1 MKYIIMITIVI
12 GLAAA
17 DFITGWM
24 KAYIQHDISSQKMR
38 IGGIHK
44 LAEILIMCVACGLE
58 IGLELLGRYYS
69 TDTGSDAAQKLASV
83 SGMAAALLFFVYIL
97 VMELTSILENYTEIN
112 PQAKWAKWIV
122 KKLRILTLKE
132 EENENGVQKIRTS
145 SRNSGKRK

>member
-24 KAYIQHDISSQKMR
+24 KAYIKKDISSQKMR

-58 IGLELLGRYYS
+58 IGLDMLGRYYS
-69 TDTGSDAAQKLASV
+69 ADAGGSGAAQKLASV
-83 SGMAAALLFFVYIL
+83 SGMIAALFFFIYIL
-97 VMELTSILENYTEIN
+97 VMEMTSILENYVEIN
-112 PQAKWAKWIV
+112 PQAKWALWIV
-122 KKLRILTLKE
+122 KKLRIFTLKE
-132 EENENGVQKIRTS
+132 EKENGSKEL
-145 SRNSGKRK
+145 

>member
-24 KAYIQHDISSQKMR
+24 KAYIKKDISSQMMR

-58 IGLELLGRYYS
+58 IGLDMLGRYYS
-69 TDTGSDAAQKLASV
+69 ADAGGSGAAQKLASV
-83 SGMAAALLFFVYIL
+83 SGMIAALFFFVYIL
-97 VMELTSILENYTEIN
+97 VMEMTSILENYVEIN
-112 PQAKWAKWIV
+112 PQAKWALWIV
-122 KKLRILTLKE
+122 KKLRIFTLKE
-132 EENENGVQKIRTS
+132 EKENGNKEL
-145 SRNSGKRK
+145 

>member
-24 KAYIQHDISSQKMR
+24 KAYIKKDISSQKMR

-58 IGLELLGRYYS
+58 IGLDMLGRYYS
-69 TDTGSDAAQKLASV
+69 ADAGGSGAAQKLASV
-83 SGMAAALLFFVYIL
+83 SGMIAALFFFVYIL
-97 VMELTSILENYTEIN
+97 VMEMTSILENYVEIN
-112 PQAKWAKWIV
+112 PQAKWALWIV
-122 KKLRILTLKE
+122 KKLRIFTLKE
-132 EENENGVQKIRTS
+132 EKENGSKEL
-145 SRNSGKRK
+145 

>member
-24 KAYIQHDISSQKMR
+24 KAYIKKDISSQKMR

-58 IGLELLGRYYS
+58 IGLDMLGRYYS
-69 TDTGSDAAQKLASV
+69 ADAGGSGAAQKLASV
-83 SGMAAALLFFVYIL
+83 SGMIAALFFFVYIL
-97 VMELTSILENYTEIN
+97 VMEMTSILENYVEIN
-112 PQAKWAKWIV
+112 PQAKWALWIV
-122 KKLRILTLKE
+122 KKLRIFTLKE
-132 EENENGVQKIRTS
+132 GEKSNVQTETDKTR
-145 SRNSGKRK
+145 KR

>member
-24 KAYIQHDISSQKMR
+24 KAYIKKDISSQKMR

-58 IGLELLGRYYS
+58 IGLDMLGRYYS
-69 TDTGSDAAQKLASV
+69 ADAGGSGAAQKLASV
-83 SGMAAALLFFVYIL
+83 SGMIAALFFFVYIL
-97 VMELTSILENYTEIN
+97 VMEMTSILENYVEIN
-112 PQAKWAKWIV
+112 PQAKWALWIV
-122 KKLRILTLKE
+122 KKLRIFTLKE
-132 EENENGVQKIRTS
+132 EEKSNVQTETDKT
-145 SRNSGKRK
+145 

>member
-24 KAYIQHDISSQKMR
+24 KAYIKKDISSQKMR

-58 IGLELLGRYYS
+58 IGLDMLGKYYS
-69 TDTGSDAAQKLASV
+69 TDGEVAQKLAAV
-83 SGMAAALLFFVYIL
+83 SGMVASLLVFLYIL
-97 VMELTSILENYTEIN
+97 VMELISILENYAEIN
-112 PQAKWAKWIV
+112 PEARWAKWIV
-122 KKLRILTLKE
+122 KKLRVFQQKE
-132 EENENGVQKIRTS
+132 EEENGSKEL
-145 SRNSGKRK
+145 